1 MPVVA
6 SAPLPVYFR
15 LLLTERNGDVS
26 TATTEGNSAL
36 CLCGPWYLLIRRL
49 QSLTGLMF
57 GGYLLVHLV
66 VNATIAQG
74 GSHYQ
79 QQVDK
84 IHSLPFLQA
93 IEWGAIFLPL
103 LFHAIYGI
111 WITVNGRPNVGNY
124 PYTRNNLYLLQRISA
139 IIILLFV
146 LFHVLS
152 LKYQMF
158 GPELAFVPEGGA
170 MSSIARHMH
179 ASWLLPAV
187 IYPIGVLAAACHTA
201 NGLWAAAITWGLTIS
216 AASQRRFGWICVGLF
231 VAMTIVGMVS
241 VIAAANLNPS
251 AQSVVAFSAA
261 K

>member
-1 MPVVA
+1 M
-6 SAPLPVYFR
+6 
-15 LLLTERNGDVS
+15 S
-26 TATTEGNSAL
+26 TAATEANPAA
-36 CLCGPWYLLIRRL
+36 CLCGPGYLLVRRL

-57 GGYLLVHLV
+57 GGYLLVHLF

-79 QQVDK
+79 EQVNK

-93 IEWGAIFLPL
+93 IEWTAIFLPF

-111 WITVNGRPNVGNY
+111 WIAVNGRPNVGNY
-124 PYTRNNLYLLQRISA
+124 PYTRNSLYLLQRLSA

-158 GPELAFVPEGGA
+158 GIELSFVPEGGA
-170 MSSIARHMH
+170 MSSIARHMQ

-187 IYPIGVLAAACHTA
+187 IYPIGILAAASHTA
-201 NGLWAAAITWGLTIS
+201 NGLWTAAITWGLTIS
-216 AASQRRFGWICVGLF
+216 AASQRRFGQICVGLF
-231 VAMTIVGMVS
+231 VAMAIIGMVS
-241 VIAAANLNPS
+241 VIAAARLAPS
-251 AQSVVAFSAA
+251 TLTALVSPAAQ
-261 K
+261 

>member
-1 MPVVA
+1 M
-6 SAPLPVYFR
+6 
-15 LLLTERNGDVS
+15 S
-26 TATTEGNSAL
+26 TAATEANSTA
-36 CLCGPWYLLIRRL
+36 CLCGPGYLLVRRL

-84 IHSLPFLQA
+84 IHSLPFLSV
-93 IEWGAIFLPL
+93 IEWTAIFLPL
-103 LFHAIYGI
+103 LFHAVYGI
-111 WITVNGRPNVGNY
+111 WITVNGRPNVSNY
-124 PYTRNNLYLLQRISA
+124 PYIRNSLYLLQRITA
-139 IIILLFV
+139 VIILLFA

-152 LKYQMF
+152 LKYGMF
-158 GPELAFVPEGGA
+158 GPDLTFVPEGGA

-187 IYPIGVLAAACHTA
+187 IYPIGILAVAFHSA

-216 AASQRRFGWICVGLF
+216 AASQRRFGQMCVGLF
-231 VAMTIVGMVS
+231 VALTLIGTVA
-241 VIAAANLNPS
+241 VIAAARLSPS
-251 AQSVVAFSAA
+251 TLTALVSPAAQ
-261 K
+261 